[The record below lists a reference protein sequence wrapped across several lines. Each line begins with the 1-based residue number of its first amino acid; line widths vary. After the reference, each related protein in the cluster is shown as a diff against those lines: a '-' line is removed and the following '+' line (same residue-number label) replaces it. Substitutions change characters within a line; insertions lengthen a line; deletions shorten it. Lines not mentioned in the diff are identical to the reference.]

1 MLKKIAIFFG
11 VWTII
16 ILVYFIV
23 SLIMERL
30 SWKTTRSVVI
40 TIDDNKLMNFKELIN
55 VYPSNIRIFYGVLE
69 YEDFILYAN
78 QIFGVNISNIYMTT
92 KDYRRVV
99 YSLIDDGSG
108 TWINWLNNKI
118 KQQNIKLN
126 QEKILFKINE
136 QGRGEIVRI

>member
-78 QIFGVNISNIYMTT
+78 QIFGVNISNIYMTP

-99 YSLIDDGSG
+99 YSLIDDGSC

-136 QGRGEIVRI
+136 QDRGEIVRI

>member
-78 QIFGVNISNIYMTT
+78 QIFGVNISNIYMTP

-99 YSLIDDGSG
+99 YSLIDDRSC

-136 QGRGEIVRI
+136 QDRGEIVRI

>member
-1 MLKKIAIFFG
+1 
-11 VWTII
+11 
-16 ILVYFIV
+16 
-23 SLIMERL
+23 MERL
-30 SWKTTRSVVI
+30 RWKTTRSVVI

>member
-30 SWKTTRSVVI
+30 RWKTTRSVVI

>member
-78 QIFGVNISNIYMTT
+78 QIFLL
-92 KDYRRVV
+92 K
-99 YSLIDDGSG
+99 
-108 TWINWLNNKI
+108 KI
-118 KQQNIKLN
+118 
-126 QEKILFKINE
+126 
-136 QGRGEIVRI
+136 